1 MSLSAPSPGPE
12 ASPPF
17 LRPTNLPRVNSTVK
31 FSPATPS
38 DQPLITNASPNY
50 EVPGFYVVIPAGG
63 AGTRLWPLSR
73 ENHPKFLLDVN
84 LCGRSLIQS
93 TWNRLVPLTGSSRMT
108 VVAGPAHSEA
118 IQGQLPHLESNNLFT
133 EPGPKDSMA
142 AIGLAAAILAERDPE
157 AIIGSFAA
165 DHMISGEDAFLGA
178 VREAASVAKDGYLV
192 TIGIAPSHPATGFGY
207 VKLGDSLNAASAP
220 TARLVGSF
228 KEKPDAR
235 TAAKYLASG
244 EYRWNAGMFVTKA
257 VTLMQLVKE
266 HLPDMYDGLTQIAK
280 VWDDPS
286 ARATTLDAVWPTLE
300 TIAIDNAI
308 AEPAA
313 AEGKVAVI
321 PATFGKKTSTCQ
333 NRSHML
339 TFSQVGMMSVTFLRS
354 PKCCLPSPT
363 FPVFLATTSWVCIP
377 LIVICKSATKLT
389 LVNSRL

>member
-12 ASPPF
+12 ASSPF

-157 AIIGSFAA
+157 AI
-165 DHMISGEDAFLGA
+165 D
-178 VREAASVAKDGYLV
+178 RKSVV
-192 TIGIAPSHPATGFGY
+192 
-207 VKLGDSLNAASAP
+207 
-220 TARLVGSF
+220 
-228 KEKPDAR
+228 
-235 TAAKYLASG
+235 
-244 EYRWNAGMFVTKA
+244 
-257 VTLMQLVKE
+257 
-266 HLPDMYDGLTQIAK
+266 
-280 VWDDPS
+280 
-286 ARATTLDAVWPTLE
+286 
-300 TIAIDNAI
+300 
-308 AEPAA
+308 
-313 AEGKVAVI
+313 
-321 PATFGKKTSTCQ
+321 
-333 NRSHML
+333 
-339 TFSQVGMMSVTFLRS
+339 
-354 PKCCLPSPT
+354 
-363 FPVFLATTSWVCIP
+363 
-377 LIVICKSATKLT
+377 
-389 LVNSRL
+389 